1 MTQPTAAC
9 ESSSLSVR
17 WLPTG
22 SSISGFEFSTSA
34 VLMSFCASSTDGSVP
49 TIVQMRSRVIGMTSS
64 MAEMRMRVLDAS
76 LILLS
81 TEPALPITCPVS
93 FSGIRIFSTTV
104 SPLRCTSGASPS
116 LTLPVS
122 STAVRFRKSSSPS
135 AASLSIQASVLSL
148 CLTGRGRRR
157 VEAAVET

>member
-1 MTQPTAAC
+1 MRELRDGTRLSSMPTTVWYPSV
-9 ESSSLSVR
+9 SSSLSVR

-64 MAEMRMRVLDAS
+64 MAEMRMRVPDVS

-81 TEPALPITCPVS
+81 TSRISTCVACGYACEMNS
-93 FSGIRIFSTTV
+93 RISGKSTD
-104 SPLRCTSGASPS
+104 PP
-116 LTLPVS
+116 
-122 STAVRFRKSSSPS
+122 
-135 AASLSIQASVLSL
+135 
-148 CLTGRGRRR
+148 
-157 VEAAVET
+157 